1 MKNAIFYYYHL
12 NINTLI
18 KKQEQYEFDIDHN
31 HYVFLPCPLPLEEII
46 KLYQLTLEM
55 YQHQIPVHQMILNK
69 DQQFITYINQMPYLL
84 LQVFVK
90 RETLILNDILR
101 FQTQTIQISLNHL
114 SKANW
119 YQWWT
124 TKIDYLEYQMSE
136 FGKKYPIIR
145 ESFCYYIGLAENA
158 VSLLQNIPTEEFCL
172 AHRRLYYNSTLFDL
186 CNPLNFIVD
195 SKVRDVAEY
204 LKDCFFHNQE
214 IMDSIQLYFSHQ
226 LLSGIEYQL
235 FFIRFLF
242 PSYYFDCYETI
253 IENGRPEKEI
263 LTITLKNEE
272 FEQILKYLYQ
282 QVKNHIILPE
292 IQWLK

>member
-31 HYVFLPCPLPLEEII
+31 HYVFLPCPLPLEEIM

-101 FQTQTIQISLNHL
+101 FQTQTSQISLNHL

-124 TKIDYLEYQMSE
+124 TKIDYLEYQISE
-136 FGKKYPIIR
+136 FGKKYPQIR
-145 ESFCYYIGLAENA
+145 
-158 VSLLQNIPTEEFCL
+158 
-172 AHRRLYYNSTLFDL
+172 
-186 CNPLNFIVD
+186 
-195 SKVRDVAEY
+195 K
-204 LKDCFFHNQE
+204 
-214 IMDSIQLYFSHQ
+214 
-226 LLSGIEYQL
+226 
-235 FFIRFLF
+235 
-242 PSYYFDCYETI
+242 
-253 IENGRPEKEI
+253 
-263 LTITLKNEE
+263 
-272 FEQILKYLYQ
+272 
-282 QVKNHIILPE
+282 
-292 IQWLK
+292 